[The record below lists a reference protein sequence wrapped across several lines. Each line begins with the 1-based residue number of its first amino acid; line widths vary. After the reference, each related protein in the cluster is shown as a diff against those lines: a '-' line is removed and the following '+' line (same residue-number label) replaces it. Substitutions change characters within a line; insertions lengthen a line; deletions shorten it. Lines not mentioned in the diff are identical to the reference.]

1 MNHFL
6 CVYFCFNHIYF
17 CRKIKLWDVTS
28 GRYLHNLSGH
38 TGAVYSTA
46 ITDEGKLAITGSAD
60 HSLRIWN
67 ILSEPVPHTTR
78 LHSVDVTAII
88 TTACGSFGASASKDG
103 KVCVFE
109 TDSMIV
115 LQELQPHSTTVNQIL
130 VYKDTS
136 KILSASN
143 DGTISLWNGE
153 TGEILLTFDNQGSPI
168 NCLAVTA
175 TKELLMSGGEGGEVV
190 FWSTETGRKLK
201 SFSDHSTGVL
211 TVAFIRQEGAHFM
224 FSCSRSGEF
233 CIREFKTA
241 KTVVS
246 TELHSRELLCASLAP
261 NSNSVVCGSAD
272 SAAYV
277 VSLPLCSVTAILAGH
292 SAAVKA
298 VKVLPDSTKCI
309 TGSLDSTIRVWD
321 TIDGKSLAVLCVD
334 QPILACDCRNMI
346 ILYGT
351 EGGWVS
357 SAACEPDTC
366 KLNALLS
373 KLDNNDANSVTSL
386 STSSK
391 STLGSKTEIIPSQ
404 KDEQIDL
411 KNETTN
417 VNDSLNITYNKS
429 DSHKNAIP
437 STDQLI
443 PNPEGSKES
452 SINFHISSHSK
463 LEEQPHSQKFLP
475 ELSPDDI
482 LFTRDEKNM
491 RIVNNVITSK
501 RSQTPESSMCLIL

>member
-1 MNHFL
+1 M
-6 CVYFCFNHIYF
+6 
-17 CRKIKLWDVTS
+17 
-28 GRYLHNLSGH
+28 
-38 TGAVYSTA
+38 YSIA

-67 ILSEPVPHTTR
+67 ILSTPVPHTTK
-78 LHSVDVTAII
+78 LHSVDITAII

-103 KVCVFE
+103 RVCVFE
-109 TDSMIV
+109 TDSMTV
-115 LQELQPHSTTVNQIL
+115 LQELQPHSTTVNQLL

-136 KILSASN
+136 KILSAST

-211 TVAFIRQEGAHFM
+211 TVAFIRQEGAQFM
-224 FSCSRSGEF
+224 FSCSKSGEF

-272 SAAYV
+272 NAAYV
-277 VSLPLCSVTAILAGH
+277 VSLPLCSLTAVLSGH

-298 VKVLPDSTKCI
+298 VKVFPDSTKCI

-321 TIDGKSLAVLCVD
+321 TVNGESLAVLCVD

-357 SAACEPDTC
+357 SAAYEPDISRP
-366 KLNALLS
+366 NALLS
-373 KLDNNDANSVTSL
+373 KLDDNDGNSVTSL

-391 STLGSKTEIIPSQ
+391 STLGSKTEIVPSQ
-404 KDEQIDL
+404 QDKEIDL
-411 KNETTN
+411 KHETTN
-417 VNDSLNITYNKS
+417 DNDPLNVTHNTS
-429 DSHKNAIP
+429 DSHENAIP

-443 PNPEGSKES
+443 LDPEGSKES
-452 SINFHISSHSK
+452 SSNLHTSSHSK
-463 LEEQPHSQKFLP
+463 LEEQQYSNKFLT
-475 ELSPDDI
+475 ELGPDDDVPS
-482 LFTRDEKNM
+482 THDEKNM
-491 RIVNNVITSK
+491 RTVNSVITSK